1 MITLINHI
9 LVFIE
14 ANLTARLLSKGWECV
29 PLKISDQLYFP
40 PLYKV
45 WNMLHQGSVG
55 RKVRVKN
62 FGILHLFGIFFDVFF
77 IKYQIPA
84 AKY

>member
-29 PLKISDQLYFP
+29 PLKISDQLYFL
-40 PLYKV
+40 PLSKV
-45 WNMLHQGSVG
+45 
-55 RKVRVKN
+55 
-62 FGILHLFGIFFDVFF
+62 
-77 IKYQIPA
+77 
-84 AKY
+84 